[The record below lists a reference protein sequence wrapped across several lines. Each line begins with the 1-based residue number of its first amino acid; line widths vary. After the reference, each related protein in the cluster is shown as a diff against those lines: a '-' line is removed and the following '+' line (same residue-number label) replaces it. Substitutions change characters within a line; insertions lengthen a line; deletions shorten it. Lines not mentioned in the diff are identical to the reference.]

1 MHKYKRVFLL
11 ALHTV
16 TLPISLRKVLDLQKQ
31 KGKMQGLVCSTFLFR
46 LFFFSSV
53 FFLLN
58 HSLWYFFRRVPMI
71 LILSII
77 LSKCVLL
84 CFVWKCDLLLRV
96 CLAIGSKLIMSS
108 VQNLSCLSPN
118 IYSCLFKGLQ
128 PAELDGACL

>member
-1 MHKYKRVFLL
+1 MHKYKHVFLL

-31 KGKMQGLVCSTFLFR
+31 EGKMQGFVCSTFLFR

-53 FFLLN
+53 LFLLN
-58 HSLWYFFRRVPMI
+58 HSLWYFFQRVPML

-77 LSKCVLL
+77 LSECVLL
-84 CFVWKCDLLLRV
+84 CFVLKCDLLLRV
-96 CLAIGSKLIMSS
+96 SLAIGSRLIMSS
-108 VQNLSCLSPN
+108 VQNFSCLSPN

-128 PAELDGACL
+128 PAKPDGVHL